1 MNDMVEKLLKLFVKL
16 KEILGLKV
24 GFQMVNGELEKYNV
38 QVVIYINKGVRVVG
52 ILIVYVD
59 NVLEVVNRL
68 MLEEK
73 VYVEEES

>member
-24 GFQMVNGELEKYNV
+24 GFQMVNGELEKYNM
-38 QVVIYINKGVRVVG
+38 QVVIFINKEVRVVG